1 MDYTA
6 MEQYWIWLSSVEG
19 IGPKRFYQ
27 LLSLYEDARS
37 VWDALGG
44 VLTPPDMRFL
54 GTATLEKL
62 RAARDERYF
71 YRLFDRLERGG
82 IRAVTR
88 LSESYPAALPGIY
101 DPPPTL
107 YLRGACPLNGE
118 RMIAVVGSRRC
129 TRDGQRAAREFGRG
143 LAENGVTVVSGMAR
157 GIDSCAHQGAL
168 DAGGPTIAVLGCGV
182 DVVYPPENDRL
193 MAEIIDTG
201 GAIVSEFL
209 PGTPPTPGNFPAR
222 NRIISGMTDGTLL
235 VEGAKASGAMITVNL
250 ALEQGRDVFAV
261 PGGIYSPLSNAP
273 NRMILDGATPVLS
286 HWDILEHYRWAQ
298 RPQADDGRRRP
309 GSAALEPDERALV
322 EPLREQALSFDELAT
337 LTGYSAAKLNSHL
350 TMLEL
355 RGIIEKVPGGL
366 YRSYANMEN

>member
-19 IGPKRFYQ
+19 IGARRFYQ

-37 VWDALGG
+37 VWDVLGG
-44 VLTPPDMRFL
+44 PLIPPDIPAAVGPAAF
-54 GTATLEKL
+54 EKL
-62 RAARDERYF
+62 KAARDERYF
-71 YRLFDRLERGG
+71 YRLFGALERSG
-82 IRAVTR
+82 IQAVTR
-88 LSESYPAALPGIY
+88 LSEAYPPALTGIY

-107 YLRGACPLNGE
+107 YVRGDSPLDGA
-118 RMIAVVGSRRC
+118 RTLAIVGSRQC
-129 TRDGQRAAREFGRG
+129 THDGRRAAREFARG

-168 DAGGPTIAVLGCGV
+168 DGHGSTIAVLGCGV

-193 MAEIIDTG
+193 LNEILDGG
-201 GAIVSEFL
+201 GAVISEFV

-222 NRIISGMTDGTLL
+222 NRIISGLCEGTLI

-261 PGGIYSPLSNAP
+261 PGSIYSPLSEAP
-273 NRMILDGATPVLS
+273 NQMILDGAIPVLS
-286 HWDILEHYRWAQ
+286 PWDILEHYRWGQ
-298 RPQADDGRRRP
+298 RPAAGTTR
-309 GSAALEPDERALV
+309 SAPKPELTPEDEALV
-322 EPLREQALSFDELAT
+322 APLRNEALSFEELT
-337 LTGYSAAKLNSHL
+337 QITGLSAAKLNSHL

-355 RGIIEKVPGGL
+355 RGIIEKAPGGL
-366 YRSYANMEN
+366 YRAYD

>member
-19 IGPKRFYQ
+19 VCPKRFYQ
-27 LLSLYEDARS
+27 LLTLYEDARS

-44 VLTPPDMRFL
+44 VLVPPDMQGL
-54 GTATLEKL
+54 GPGTLEKL
-62 RAARDERYF
+62 RAARNERYF
-71 YRLFDRLERGG
+71 YTLFDRLERGG

-88 LSESYPAALPGIY
+88 LSEGYPAPLTSIY

-107 YLRGACPLNGE
+107 FARGECPLNGE
-118 RMIAVVGSRRC
+118 RMFAIVGSRRC
-129 TRDGQRAAREFGRG
+129 TRDGQRAAREFAMG

-168 DAGGPTIAVLGCGV
+168 DGHGSTIAVLGCGV

-193 MAEIIDTG
+193 LNEILDGG
-201 GAIVSEFL
+201 GAVISEFV

-222 NRIISGMTDGTLL
+222 NRIISGLCEGTLI

-261 PGGIYSPLSNAP
+261 PGSIYSPLSEAP
-273 NRMILDGATPVLS
+273 NQMILDGAIPVLS
-286 HWDILEHYRWAQ
+286 PWDILEHYRWGQ
-298 RPQADDGRRRP
+298 RPAAGTTR
-309 GSAALEPDERALV
+309 SAPKPELTPEDEALV
-322 EPLREQALSFDELAT
+322 APLRNEALSFEELT
-337 LTGYSAAKLNSHL
+337 QITGLSAAKLNSHL

-355 RGIIEKVPGGL
+355 RGIIEKAPGGL
-366 YRSYANMEN
+366 YRAYD

>member
-6 MEQYWIWLSSVEG
+6 MDQYWVWLSSVEG

-44 VLTPPDMRFL
+44 VLIPPDMRAL
-54 GTATLEKL
+54 GPTALENL

-88 LSESYPAALPGIY
+88 LSDDYPAPLTGIY

-107 YLRGACPLNGE
+107 YVRGECDLNHP
-118 RMIAVVGSRRC
+118 RMLAVVGSRRC
-129 TRDGQRAAREFGRG
+129 TRDGQRAAREFARG
-143 LAENGVTVVSGMAR
+143 LAENGVAVVSGLAR
-157 GIDSCAHQGAL
+157 GIDSCAHRGAL
-168 DAGGPTIAVLGCGV
+168 DGHGPTVAVLGCGV
-182 DVVYPPENDRL
+182 DVVYPPENAAL
-193 MAEIIDTG
+193 MEEILANG
-201 GAIVSEFL
+201 GAVISEFV
-209 PGTPPTPGNFPAR
+209 PGTPPTAGNFPAR
-222 NRIISGMTDGTLL
+222 NRIISGLCSGTLL

-261 PGGIYSPLSNAP
+261 PGGIYSPQSSAP
-273 NRMILDGATPVLS
+273 NRMILDGATPVLC
-286 HWDILEHYRWAQ
+286 HWDLLEYYRWGQ
-298 RPQADDGRRRP
+298 RPSDKPERAVRREP
-309 GSAALEPDERALV
+309 LEPEEEAV
-322 EPLREQALSFDELAT
+322 VAPLRAEALSFEELVAAT
-337 LTGYSAAKLNSHL
+337 GFSAAKLNSHL

-366 YRSYANMEN
+366 YRAYN

>member
-19 IGPKRFYQ
+19 IGAKRFYQ

-44 VLTPPDMRFL
+44 ILAPPDIREAL
-54 GTATLEKL
+54 GPATFEKL
-62 RAARDERYF
+62 RAARDECYF

-82 IRAVTR
+82 IKAVTR
-88 LSESYPAALPGIY
+88 LSEAYPPALTGIY

-107 YLRGACPLNGE
+107 YVRGDCPLDGA
-118 RMIAVVGSRRC
+118 RMLAIVGSRHC
-129 TRDGQRAAREFGRG
+129 TRDGQRAAREFARG

-157 GIDSCAHQGAL
+157 GIDSCAHRGAL
-168 DAGGPTIAVLGCGV
+168 DAHGPTIAVLGCGV

-193 MAEIIDTG
+193 LCEILDGG
-201 GAIVSEFL
+201 GAVISEFL
-209 PGTPPTPGNFPAR
+209 PGTPPNPGNFPAR
-222 NRIISGMTDGTLL
+222 NRIISGLSEGTLI

-250 ALEQGRDVFAV
+250 ALEQSRDVFAV
-261 PGGIYSPLSNAP
+261 PGSIYSPLSAAP
-273 NRMILDGATPVLS
+273 NQMILDGAIPVLS
-286 HWDILEHYRWAQ
+286 PWDILEHYRWGQ
-298 RPQADDGRRRP
+298 RPAQGATGRP
-309 GSAALEPDERALV
+309 APKPELTPQEDALV
-322 EPLREQALSFDELAT
+322 APLRNEALSFEELAQI
-337 LTGYSAAKLNSHL
+337 TGLSAAKLNSHL

-366 YRSYANMEN
+366 YRAYTQIG